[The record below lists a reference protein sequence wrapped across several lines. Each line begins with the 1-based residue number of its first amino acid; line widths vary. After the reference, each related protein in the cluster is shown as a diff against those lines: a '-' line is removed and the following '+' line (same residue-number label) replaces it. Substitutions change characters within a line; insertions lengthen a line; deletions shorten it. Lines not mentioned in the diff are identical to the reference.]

1 MSRQNPAHYSPA
13 RRRYHLGEQAKRRP
27 AERHDDHAVVAAAD
41 HVARA
46 HLGSTARERGL
57 GLDHLDPT
65 GIIVRRASWTGS
77 SCADDRTKTRSS
89 SAVEMISASK
99 LTDARTSKTATVAST
114 AIRRAVA
121 GPHGRAPMELDVE
134 RACLASPVAN
144 SQDPVGMAQRMM
156 ALSVPSPL
164 PATISGWSSFSASAI
179 ANSGVTGS
187 GVQV

>member
-1 MSRQNPAHYSPA
+1 
-13 RRRYHLGEQAKRRP
+13 
-27 AERHDDHAVVAAAD
+27 
-41 HVARA
+41 
-46 HLGSTARERGL
+46 
-57 GLDHLDPT
+57 
-65 GIIVRRASWTGS
+65 
-77 SCADDRTKTRSS
+77 
-89 SAVEMISASK
+89 
-99 LTDARTSKTATVAST
+99 
-114 AIRRAVA
+114 
-121 GPHGRAPMELDVE
+121 MELDVE